1 MNNTSLFERCKH
13 AIIHNVMTDRALIK
27 DLEAA
32 IAEQAKPQATMSDE
46 EVLKLWHSSLRVPHC
61 DHYLHF
67 YRAIEAHHNIGVKK

>member
-1 MNNTSLFERCKH
+1 MHVLDKEIFNNTPEQAKLME
-13 AIIHNVMTDRALIK
+13 
-27 DLEAA
+27 DLEDA
-32 IAEQAKPQATMSDE
+32 IAEQAKPLEPMSDE